1 MLHLAPDAPPLSHWS
16 AAQAAALN
24 SSLVRGSHRLHELEL
39 FADDALVRLLDRH
52 PRGELQA
59 FTMGTDPTRPEDWK
73 PVEIGDATGAELMTA
88 VARGRLWLNILNVN
102 RAHDD
107 FAALQDALLDELAD
121 YPSDRI
127 PGTEHL
133 VLLISSPRAMVY
145 FHADPTPNVLWHVRG
160 EKRLWVYPANND
172 YFVDR
177 TTMEDIFA
185 FVRDE
190 ELPYRPEF
198 DDAAMALDLRPGQF
212 LAWPL
217 NSPHRV
223 ENGNVVN
230 VSLSAEFD
238 TRQSRRRTL
247 VYTANRFFTR
257 KLRLPWRDTRETGPG
272 SAVKR
277 FLFRAARKAR
287 LTRSQPRFDYVT
299 ELRIDAAAPQ
309 GVSPLDG
316 PVRTAFAVGDD

>member
-1 MLHLAPDAPPLSHWS
+1 MQWS

-24 SSLVRGSHRLHELEL
+24 RSMVEGTHHLHELDL
-39 FADDALVRLLDRH
+39 FGDDALIRLLDRH
-52 PRGELQA
+52 PRKELQA
-59 FTMGTDPTRPEDWK
+59 FTMGTDATRPEDWK
-73 PVEIGDATGAELMTA
+73 PVEIGDATGEDLMTC
-88 VARGRLWLNILNVN
+88 VRKGRLWLNILNVN
-102 RAHDD
+102 RAHDE
-107 FAALQDALLDELAD
+107 FASLQDGLLAGLAP

-127 PGTEHL
+127 PGSEHL
-133 VLLISSPRAMVY
+133 VLLISSPGAMVY
-145 FHADPTPNVLWHVRG
+145 FHADPTPNVLWHIRG

-177 TTMEDIFA
+177 TIMEDIFA

-198 DDAAMALDLRPGQF
+198 DDAAMAFDLRPGQF

-223 ENGNVVN
+223 VNADSLN

-238 TRQSRRRTL
+238 TNESRRRTL
-247 VYTANRFFTR
+247 VYTANRYFSR
-257 KLRLPWRDTRETGPG
+257 KLHLPSRSVRETGAA
-272 SAVKR
+272 SATKR

-287 LTRSQPRFDYVT
+287 LTRSDPRFDYVT
-299 ELRIDAAAPQ
+299 ELRIDPAAPE
-309 GVSPLDG
+309 GVSPLEG
-316 PVRTAFAVGDD
+316 AVRTAFAVGD